1 MARMNDF
8 FANVK
13 KGLGNLGNK
22 VEKAADNT
30 SLRIKLTAV
39 ESKLN
44 DLYTEFGQLT
54 YESMKN
60 GATEERQKQLETLL
74 AMIDGKA
81 AEKRSIE
88 DELARRKEEA
98 AQVKTEH
105 EAAAEP
111 AEEVPDTEEKPE

>member
-22 VEKAADNT
+22 MEKAADNT

-98 AQVKTEH
+98 ARVKTEH
-105 EAAAEP
+105 EATAEP

>member
-60 GATEERQKQLETLL
+60 GGTEERQKQLETLL

-81 AEKRSIE
+81 AEKKSIE

-98 AQVKTEH
+98 AREKTEH
-105 EAAAEP
+105 EATAEP